1 MNVQCESSFCLKDEI
16 MVKRKDE
23 CCLSCRKPIN
33 CKINQHLEI
42 KVTNFFYNLKKF
54 FLFHILTLFLILKE
68 NDFWMPN
75 NESFLQRY
83 KNQNEFSSCKICQCV
98 NGDLACYSNA
108 CNNTKYP
115 SYVHLHIY
123 NKNDKKEL
131 NARTIPFFANVIK
144 SMKKKSKIF
153 VTSGPKYSNL
163 YINDK
168 EIKSFTVQDLASSK
182 VYYKPANNNEN
193 YYNNDYVVLSFVSAQ
208 TSKVHNILILF
219 DYIDLNS
226 NEDDSDNY
234 KKLLLAAA
242 YKSENERNIRGF
254 DNHASNLKDIL
265 NLRSAPRK
273 TIFIQPGESIK
284 LTSAEIKPKYLDS
297 NVNPDKLIYFLVSGN
312 PKYGELKLKK
322 IFSND
327 ETTPAGWNQVNDIY
341 LEKTVREFTQNDLD
355 NGNVWYEPL
364 NEMPSSSSSSSSID
378 MIPCKNK
385 SVDCFEPAASTDYFS
400 SSSYS
405 SFYNQQD
412 SQKNG
417 KYDHLMF
424 EIYDQDNLNN
434 LISKEILHFSI
445 QNEVINETILG
456 LEVII

>member
-1 MNVQCESSFCLKDEI
+1 M
-16 MVKRKDE
+16 
-23 CCLSCRKPIN
+23 
-33 CKINQHLEI
+33 
-42 KVTNFFYNLKKF
+42 
-54 FLFHILTLFLILKE
+54 
-68 NDFWMPN
+68 
-75 NESFLQRY
+75 
-83 KNQNEFSSCKICQCV
+83 CQCV
-98 NGDLACYSNA
+98 SGDLICYSNS

-131 NARTIPFFANVIK
+131 NARTIPFFANIIK

-153 VTSGPKYSNL
+153 VTSGPKYSSL
-163 YINDK
+163 YMNDK

-182 VYYKPANNNEN
+182 VYYKPANKNQEH
-193 YYNNDYVVLSFVSAQ
+193 YGNDYVVLSFVSAQ
-208 TSKVHNILILF
+208 TSKVHNTLILF
-219 DYIDLNS
+219 EYVDLNIN
-226 NEDDSDNY
+226 NEDDGDNY
-234 KKLLLAAA
+234 KKMLLAAA

-254 DNHASNLKDIL
+254 DNHGSIIKDVL

-284 LTSAEIKPKYLDS
+284 LTSTELKPKYLDP
-297 NVNPDKLIYFLVSGN
+297 NVNPDKLIYYLVSGN

-327 ETTPAGWNQVNDIY
+327 ETTPAGWSQVNDIY

-364 NEMPSSSSSSSSID
+364 NEMPSSSSSLSSID

-385 SVDCFEPAASTDYFS
+385 SADCFEPASPDYFS
-400 SSSYS
+400 SSSSFS

-412 SQKNG
+412 PQKNNG

-424 EIYDQDNLNN
+424 EVYDQNNLNN

-456 LEVII
+456 LEVLILFI

>member
-1 MNVQCESSFCLKDEI
+1 M
-16 MVKRKDE
+16 
-23 CCLSCRKPIN
+23 P
-33 CKINQHLEI
+33 
-42 KVTNFFYNLKKF
+42 
-54 FLFHILTLFLILKE
+54 E
-68 NDFWMPN
+68 NS
-75 NESFLQRY
+75 SFLQQY
-83 KNQNEFSSCKICQCV
+83 QKQNESSSCKICQCV
-98 NGDLACYSNA
+98 NGGLVCYSNS

-131 NARTIPFFANVIK
+131 NARTIPFFANIIK
-144 SMKKKSKIF
+144 SMKKKSKVF
-153 VTSGPKYSNL
+153 VTSGPKYSSL
-163 YINDK
+163 YMNDK
-168 EIKSFTVQDLASSK
+168 EIKLFTVQDLASSK
-182 VYYKPANNNEN
+182 VYYKPANEN
-193 YYNNDYVVLSFVSAQ
+193 QDKYNNDYVVLSFVSAQ

-219 DYIDLNS
+219 EYIDLNS
-226 NEDDSDNY
+226 NNEDENDNY
-234 KKLLLAAA
+234 KKFLLAAA

-284 LTSAEIKPKYLDS
+284 LTSAELKPKYLDS

-364 NEMPSSSSSSSSID
+364 NEMPSSSSSLID
-378 MIPCKNK
+378 MIPCRNK
-385 SVDCFEPAASTDYFS
+385 SVGCFEPASNDYFS
-400 SSSYS
+400 QSSSSFS

-412 SQKNG
+412 SQKNNG

-424 EIYDQDNLNN
+424 EVYDQDNLNN

-456 LEVII
+456 LEVLILFLIQY